1 MNYPPPSGHP
11 GSGQPWPPQ
20 GPWQPEGQW
29 HAPPPKGGTGWKWVL
44 GAVALLAIVGVT
56 VVVTVAVI
64 GEDEESG
71 APSASSPRTS
81 SEPTSDVASA
91 NDTGPVAI
99 ITEEPT
105 CAPVRPILIAFS
117 DAQQNG
123 WDRRDASIPAS
134 EWTHEVR
141 VQYEEVGDAMRETA
155 DRLVPMVK
163 LTPHRVVR
171 ELYEQMIA
179 YLRAYAQAIPR
190 YRPADDFLARS
201 GNAAAD
207 AISNICKSIEYGA
220 AAARARMVTP
230 LAAPEVLAPVGDIA
244 NPQRLL
250 TEIDPVCAEWA
261 DAVSEFQRDAAAWG
275 TTSPDIPASQWSS
288 EQRALND
295 QVVPVMQTFADRL
308 VALGQRTS
316 NPTLRDF
323 AELSALYRSAYIE
336 AIPTYMP
343 ADQYLTAASIRIA
356 GVVNA
361 ACKALTIN

>member
-105 CAPVRPILIAFS
+105 CAPVRPILIVFS

-134 EWTHEVR
+134 GWTHEVR

-201 GNAAAD
+201 ANAAGD
-207 AISNICKSIEYGA
+207 AISNICDSIRNGS
-220 AAARARMVTP
+220 AAARASLVQPM
-230 LAAPEVLAPVGDIA
+230 AAPELIASVGDVE
-244 NPQRLL
+244 NPQRFL

-275 TTSPDIPASQWSS
+275 TTSPDVPASQWSS

-295 QVVPVMQTFADRL
+295 EVVPVMERFAERL
-308 VALGQRTS
+308 VALGQRST
-316 NPTLRDF
+316 NPTLRDI
-323 AELSALYRSAYIE
+323 ADLSAIYRFAYVK

-343 ADQYLTAASIRIA
+343 ADSHLTAASIFLS

-361 ACKALTIN
+361 GCKALMN